1 MEAGKI
7 NDCRLSIFDF
17 RKWVLWFPKKAFPA
31 FECLCE
37 NPLRDFVVKEK
48 AAGRDADM
56 SGPSKTVKGNGS
68 AVF

>member
-1 MEAGKI
+1 
-7 NDCRLSIFDF
+7 
-17 RKWVLWFPKKAFPA
+17 
-31 FECLCE
+31 
-37 NPLRDFVVKEK
+37 LRDFVVKEK